1 MSESLGY
8 LIADTGRLIRKAF
21 DERARAIGITRSQW
35 RLLANLLRRPGLKQ
49 TQLADLLEVEPISLS
64 RMVDRLQD
72 AGMVE
77 RRADPND
84 RRAWCLF
91 LTEKAEPL
99 ILQLRSVSDGL
110 HEQALAGF
118 VEAEREVL
126 DELLERIRANLIGDD
141 DAPEK
146 AVVNG

>member
-126 DELLERIRANLIGDD
+126 DELLERIRANLNGDD

>member
-1 MSESLGY
+1 
-8 LIADTGRLIRKAF
+8 
-21 DERARAIGITRSQW
+21 
-35 RLLANLLRRPGLKQ
+35 
-49 TQLADLLEVEPISLS
+49 
-64 RMVDRLQD
+64 
-72 AGMVE
+72 MVE

-126 DELLERIRANLIGDD
+126 DELLERIRANLNGSD

>member
-118 VEAEREVL
+118 VEAEREIL
-126 DELLERIRANLIGDD
+126 DELLERIRANLNGDD

>member
-21 DERARAIGITRSQW
+21 DERARVIGITRSQW
-35 RLLANLLRRPGLKQ
+35 RLLGNLMRQPGLKQ
-49 TQLADLLEVEPISLS
+49 MQLAELLEVEPISLS

-126 DELLERIRANLIGDD
+126 DELLERIRANLNGSD

>member
-99 ILQLRSVSDGL
+99 ILQLRSVSDAL

-126 DELLERIRANLIGDD
+126 DELLERIRANLNGDD